1 MSPLPKEP
9 GLGRETQRDLLKLA
23 RAAIVEAVGRNGLPA
38 IPSDVAPL
46 TPRSGVFV
54 TLRNAGRLRGCIGNI
69 EPVASLGYAVASC
82 AVSAALYDPRF
93 PPVVPEETAQLEI
106 EISVLSPLQPIQPA
120 SIEVGRHGIMVRQ
133 RDVRAVLLPQVASE
147 RGWTRE
153 QFLDEVCRKAGL
165 PANAWTDTETQLS
178 AFETEI
184 FRESDFD
191 GPTKAHDDSVG
202 DDESVKD
209 NEPVRD
215 RGEDLA

>member
-1 MSPLPKEP
+1 MLPLPKEP
-9 GLGRETQRDLLKLA
+9 GLGREAQQALLKLA
-23 RAAIVEAVGRNGLPA
+23 RAAIVDAVSRSGLPA

-54 TLRNAGRLRGCIGNI
+54 TLRNAGCLRGCIGNI
-69 EPVASLGYAVASC
+69 EPVASLGYAVTSC

-106 EISVLSPLQPIQPA
+106 EISVLTPPQPIQPE

-133 RDVRAVLLPQVASE
+133 GEVRAVLLPQVASE

-153 QFLDEVCRKAGL
+153 QFLGEVCRKAGL
-165 PANAWTDTETQLS
+165 SANAWKDADTQVW

-184 FRESDFD
+184 FRESDFE
-191 GPTKAHDDSVG
+191 GPAKAHG
-202 DDESVKD
+202 KHG
-209 NEPVRD
+209 EPVKD
-215 RGEDLA
+215 RGEGFA